1 MAIRSTRDLFGR
13 RTARPRDRN
22 GEARRQAAIVDYVRR
37 VARDVE
43 IWAVPNGGLRSKA
56 EAGRLKW
63 TGVLAGVY
71 DLTLALPGGRSAYW
85 ECKTPWGQLSAEQ
98 SEWALRM
105 LALGH
110 HLALVRSI
118 DDARAE
124 LQRYG
129 IMTRERV
136 EMKAK
141 TVTLFE
147 AFDGTSFE
155 SEDECAAYEKRN
167 LWRMLVGLTE
177 ADVKDALEGR
187 NPELAAAI
195 VKVAQRLRY
204 AARKAGA
211 SESENGA
218 EIKQIAEE
226 LDHEI
231 TQILEEEAADQP

>member
-1 MAIRSTRDLFGR
+1 LFGR

-37 VARDVE
+37 VAPNVE

-71 DLTLALPGGRSAYW
+71 DLTLALPGGRSAFW
-85 ECKTPWGQLSAEQ
+85 ECKTPWGRLSQAQ
-98 SEWALRM
+98 CEWSLHM

-124 LQRYG
+124 LERYG

-147 AFDGTSFE
+147 AFDGASFE

-211 SESENGA
+211 TESDNGA
-218 EIKQIAEE
+218 ESATESDNEAEVVE
-226 LDHEI
+226 VEV
-231 TQILEEEAADQP
+231 EALP

>member
-37 VARDVE
+37 VAPNVE

-71 DLTLALPGGRSAYW
+71 DLTLALPGGRSAFW
-85 ECKTPWGQLSAEQ
+85 ECKTPWGRLSQAQ
-98 SEWALRM
+98 CEWSLHM

-124 LQRYG
+124 LERYG
-129 IMTRERV
+129 IVTRESGVRS
-136 EMKAK
+136 KQ
-141 TVTLFE
+141 VTLFE

-167 LWRMLVGLTE
+167 LWRMLVGLAE

-211 SESENGA
+211 AEENGA

-226 LDHEI
+226 LDHEVA
-231 TQILEEEAADQP
+231 QILEEEERAD

>member
-1 MAIRSTRDLFGR
+1 M
-13 RTARPRDRN
+13 
-22 GEARRQAAIVDYVRR
+22 
-37 VARDVE
+37 
-43 IWAVPNGGLRSKA
+43 
-56 EAGRLKW
+56 
-63 TGVLAGVY
+63 
-71 DLTLALPGGRSAYW
+71 
-85 ECKTPWGQLSAEQ
+85 
-98 SEWALRM
+98 
-105 LALGH
+105 
-110 HLALVRSI
+110 
-118 DDARAE
+118 
-124 LQRYG
+124 
-129 IMTRERV
+129 
-136 EMKAK
+136 AK

-187 NPELAAAI
+187 NADLAAAI

>member
-37 VARDVE
+37 VAPDVE
-43 IWAVPNGGLRSKA
+43 IWHVPNGGLRSKA
-56 EAGRLKW
+56 EAGRMKW
-63 TGVLAGVY
+63 VGVLAGVY

-129 IMTRERV
+129 IVTRESGVR
-136 EMKAK
+136 AK
-141 TVTLFE
+141 QVTLFE

-155 SEDECAAYEKRN
+155 TEDECAAYEKRN
-167 LWRMLVGLTE
+167 LWRMLVGLAE

-187 NPELAAAI
+187 NAELAGAI

-204 AARKAGA
+204 AARKAGS
-211 SESENGA
+211 SEAENGA

-226 LDHEI
+226 LDHEVA
-231 TQILEEEAADQP
+231 QILEEERAD

>member
-1 MAIRSTRDLFGR
+1 MAIRSARDLFGR

-22 GEARRQAAIVDYVRR
+22 GEARRQAAIVEYVRR
-37 VARDVE
+37 VVPDVQ
-43 IWAVPNGGLRSKA
+43 IWHVPNGGLRSKA

-63 TGVLAGVY
+63 IGVLAGVY
-71 DLTLALPGGRSAYW
+71 DLSLALPGGASAYW
-85 ECKTPWGQLSAEQ
+85 ETKTPWGKLSAEQ
-98 SEWALRM
+98 SEWRERM
-105 LALGH
+105 LGLGH

-124 LQRYG
+124 LERYG
-129 IMTRERV
+129 IMTRESGVRS
-136 EMKAK
+136 KQ
-141 TVTLFE
+141 VTLYE
-147 AFDGTSFE
+147 AFDGASFE

-167 LWRMLVGLTE
+167 LWRMLVGLAE
-177 ADVKDALEGR
+177 SDVKDALEGK
-187 NPELAAAI
+187 NPDLAGAI

-211 SESENGA
+211 AEENGFKQMA
-218 EIKQIAEE
+218 EA

>member
-1 MAIRSTRDLFGR
+1 MAIRSARDLFGR

-22 GEARRQAAIVDYVRR
+22 GEARRQAAIVEYVRR
-37 VARDVE
+37 VVPDVQ
-43 IWAVPNGGLRSKA
+43 IWHVPNGGLRSKA

-63 TGVLAGVY
+63 IGVLAGVY
-71 DLTLALPGGRSAYW
+71 DLSLALPGGASAYW
-85 ECKTPWGQLSAEQ
+85 ECKTPWGQLSQAQ
-98 SEWALRM
+98 CEWSLRM

-124 LQRYG
+124 LERYG
-129 IMTRERV
+129 IVTRESGVRS
-136 EMKAK
+136 KQ
-141 TVTLFE
+141 VTLYE
-147 AFDGTSFE
+147 AFDGASFE

-187 NPELAAAI
+187 NADLAAAI

-211 SESENGA
+211 TESDNGAESATESENETEVA
-218 EIKQIAEE
+218 VEV
-226 LDHEI
+226 
-231 TQILEEEAADQP
+231 EALP

>member
-1 MAIRSTRDLFGR
+1 M
-13 RTARPRDRN
+13 
-22 GEARRQAAIVDYVRR
+22 
-37 VARDVE
+37 
-43 IWAVPNGGLRSKA
+43 
-56 EAGRLKW
+56 KW
-63 TGVLAGVY
+63 VGVLAGVY

-85 ECKTPWGQLSAEQ
+85 ECKTPWGQLSQAQ
-98 SEWALRM
+98 CEWALRM

-129 IMTRERV
+129 IVTRESGVRS
-136 EMKAK
+136 KQ
-141 TVTLFE
+141 VTLFE

-167 LWRMLVGLTE
+167 LWRMLVGLAE

-187 NPELAAAI
+187 NAELAAAI

-211 SESENGA
+211 AEENGA
-218 EIKQIAEE
+218 EVELSDNRAEVG
-226 LDHEI
+226 
-231 TQILEEEAADQP
+231 QSEAPLP